1 MTLLTADER
10 AVRDIRVLKLYTTA
24 DDEGFRSIRDVAE
37 IVGLSPARV
46 RDILTQNGEVRHRG
60 DPGAKPG
67 PRPDPDA
74 ASHRT
79 PIAYRPDKATRNN
92 IERWA
97 VRIGMSRTQVVDHAV
112 KHYFANQVVH

>member
-1 MTLLTADER
+1 MTRLTADER
-10 AVRDIRVLKLYTTA
+10 AVRDLRVLKLYTTA
-24 DDEGFRSIRDVAE
+24 DDAGTLLSIRDVAE

-46 RDILTQNGEVRHRG
+46 RDILTQNDVVRHRG

-79 PIAYRPDKATRNN
+79 PIAYRPDKHVRAV
-92 IERWA
+92 IEREAVALGVSKAEIVDRA
-97 VRIGMSRTQVVDHAV
+97 VRVAFDV
-112 KHYFANQVVH
+112 